1 MDGTKPQN
9 KKKSNCKIHH
19 DERKRRRAASSPP
32 GMGRRTVLRCG
43 EGPNAIGAAARQD
56 EEREMAI
63 GVSRRWVLA
72 AGSAIATWPTI
83 GRSQDKITLK
93 MGTLGSTEY
102 FYYKGAVKMAEE
114 VAQKTNGQVNIQVF
128 PNQQL
133 GNERDMIEGM
143 QLGTI
148 DLAVINTP
156 LLASFD
162 SRFQIF
168 DMPFMFNDWPHVE
181 KVLTSPIGQT
191 MLNALESKNLKGLA
205 FSTAGHRHVL
215 NYLRPVKTPDDLK
228 GLKIRV
234 LDNPVHVAIMNAMG
248 ANATPMQYSEVAT
261 ALRQHTVD
269 GLDSPTAAVVS
280 EKFYE
285 TQKYMSLTG
294 HVFTGVVYLM
304 ALKRFQAL
312 GPDVQKAI
320 LEAGKIGADLE
331 TEQHNRAE
339 VDGIGLL
346 RTQHGMVIDTVDKG
360 PFRARMQPVFDRFQD
375 RVGKDLI
382 ESVRKMGA

>member
-1 MDGTKPQN
+1 MTK
-9 KKKSNCKIHH
+9 
-19 DERKRRRAASSPP
+19 R
-32 GMGRRTVLRCG
+32 
-43 EGPNAIGAAARQD
+43 
-56 EEREMAI
+56 
-63 GVSRRWVLA
+63 VSRRWALKAGAVA
-72 AGSAIATWPTI
+72 AAAPAMPAIVRA
-83 GRSQDKITLK
+83 QDKLTLK
-93 MGTLGSTEY
+93 MGTLGSTAY
-102 FYYKGAVKMAEE
+102 FYYKGAVRMAEE
-114 VAQKTNGQVNIQVF
+114 VAKRTNERVTIQVF

-148 DLAVINTP
+148 DLAIINTP

-168 DMPFMFNDWPHVE
+168 DMPFMFNDWAHVE
-181 KVLTSPIGQT
+181 RVLGSQIGQD
-191 MLNALESKNLKGLA
+191 LLKSLESKNLKGLA
-205 FSTAGHRHVL
+205 YSTAGHRHVL
-215 NYLRPVKTPDDLK
+215 NYKRPIKTPDDMK

-261 ALRQHTVD
+261 ALRQRTVD

-285 TQKYMSLTG
+285 TQKYMALTG
-294 HVFTGVVYLM
+294 HVFTGVVYLTGM
-304 ALKRFQAL
+304 KRWQSLA
-312 GPDVQKAI
+312 PDLQKVFM
-320 LEAGKIGADLE
+320 EAGKIGADLE
-331 TEQHNRAE
+331 TEQHNKAE
-339 VDGIGLL
+339 VDGIELL
-346 RTQHGMVIDTVDKG
+346 RKQHGMTIDTVDKG

-382 ESVRKMGA
+382 ETVRKMGA

>member
-1 MDGTKPQN
+1 M
-9 KKKSNCKIHH
+9 SM
-19 DERKRRRAASSPP
+19 R
-32 GMGRRTVLRCG
+32 
-43 EGPNAIGAAARQD
+43 
-56 EEREMAI
+56 
-63 GVSRRWVLA
+63 VSRRWVMA
-72 AGSAIATWPTI
+72 AGSVGAAWPTI
-83 GRSQDKITLK
+83 GRAQDKITLK
-93 MGTLGSTEY
+93 MGTLGSTQY

-114 VAQKTNGQVNIQVF
+114 VAQKTGGRVTIQVF

-156 LLASFD
+156 LLAGFD

-168 DMPFMFNDWPHVE
+168 DMPFMFNDWAHVD
-181 KVLTSPIGQT
+181 KVVTSPIGQN
-191 MLNALESKNLKGLA
+191 MLKTLESKNLKGLA
-205 FSTAGHRHVL
+205 YSTAGHRHIL
-215 NYLRPVKTPDDLK
+215 NYRKPVKTPDDLK

-234 LDNPVHVAIMNAMG
+234 LDNPVHVAIVNAMG

-261 ALRQHTVD
+261 ALRQRTVD

-285 TQKYMSLTG
+285 TQKFMSLTG

-304 ALKRFQAL
+304 GLKRFQAL
-312 GPDVQKAI
+312 APDLQKII
-320 LEAGKIGADLE
+320 LDAGKVGADLE
-331 TEQHNRAE
+331 TEQHNKAE
-339 VDGIGLL
+339 VDGIELL
-346 RTQHGMVIDTVDKG
+346 RKQHGMTIDTVDKA
-360 PFRARMQPVFDRFQD
+360 PFRALMRPVFDRFQD

-382 ESVRKMGA
+382 ESVRKLGG

>member
-1 MDGTKPQN
+1 MTTR
-9 KKKSNCKIHH
+9 I
-19 DERKRRRAASSPP
+19 
-32 GMGRRTVLRCG
+32 
-43 EGPNAIGAAARQD
+43 
-56 EEREMAI
+56 
-63 GVSRRWVLA
+63 SRRWALGAGA
-72 AGSAIATWPTI
+72 AMAAWPTI

-93 MGTLGSTEY
+93 MGTLGSTAY
-102 FYYKGAVKMAEE
+102 FYYKGAVRMSEE
-114 VAQKTNGQVNIQVF
+114 VARKTDGRVTIQVF

-156 LLASFD
+156 LLAGFD

-168 DMPFMFNDWPHVE
+168 DMPFMFDSWSHVE
-181 KVLTSPIGQT
+181 KVVTSPVGQT
-191 MLNALESKNLKGLA
+191 MLKALEAKNLKGLA
-205 FSTAGHRHVL
+205 YSTAGHRHIL
-215 NYLRPVKTPDDLK
+215 NYKKPVKTPDDLK

-234 LDNPVHVAIMNAMG
+234 LDNPVHVAILNALG
-248 ANATPMQYSEVAT
+248 GNATPMQYSEVAT
-261 ALRQHTVD
+261 ALRQRTVD

-285 TQKYMSLTG
+285 TQKFMSLTG

-304 ALKRFQAL
+304 GLKRFQAL
-312 GPDVQKAI
+312 PADLQKII
-320 LEAGKIGADLE
+320 LDAGKIGADLE
-331 TEQHNRAE
+331 TEQHNKAE
-339 VDGIGLL
+339 VDGIELL
-346 RTQHGMVIDTVDKG
+346 RKQHGMTIDTVDKA

-382 ESVRKMGA
+382 ESVRKMGG